1 MCNEQVSRNIIEML
15 VKTGTIY
22 EECVRIG
29 GVNDLT
35 SDLSQEV
42 CIILLEYEPQRII
55 KMNKQG
61 KLLNFIRVVIKN
73 QCRSVT
79 SPFYKMYKEFEQKAD
94 NYEELTYG
102 ERRNCNDYLV

>member
-1 MCNEQVSRNIIEML
+1 MCDEILSKSIIEML
-15 VKTGTIY
+15 VRTGTIY

-42 CIILLEYEPQRII
+42 CVILLEYEPKRII
-55 KMNKQG
+55 TMNKQG
-61 KLLNFIRVVIKN
+61 KLLNFIRVIIKN

-79 SPFYKMYKEFEQKAD
+79 SRFYKLYKEFERKAD
-94 NYEELTYG
+94 EYDAKTYG
-102 ERRNCNDYLV
+102 ERRNCNDGLI